1 MKENRF
7 ASERSAARMKIV
19 QSIVDGAFRLAIARS
34 RRGGRRFAFNRA
46 FSTSKID
53 VSKSIKSN
61 RRDRIRPITRNPTQ
75 SNAIQSDS
83 NPPLDRADLRRREI
97 RPIDRPSPRLRPPP
111 RAFDRANPR
120 STSRAS
126 RRSPRAA
133 SRSDGARAR
142 ECGRARRPRR
152 RARRR
157 ARASVRVKFS
167 RAVWRAARTRRR
179 VGVGVA
185 RVDLPRAS
193 PSRTAL
199 G

>member
-1 MKENRF
+1 
-7 ASERSAARMKIV
+7 MKIV

-75 SNAIQSDS
+75 SNPIQS
-83 NPPLDRADLRRREI
+83 
-97 RPIDRPSPRLRPPP
+97 
-111 RAFDRANPR
+111 
-120 STSRAS
+120 TSGP
-126 RRSPRAA
+126 RRSPPARDPTD
-133 SRSDGARAR
+133 RSTVTAPSPHRRAR
-142 ECGRARRPRR
+142 SIARTLARR
-152 RARRR
+152 RARRDVRRAARCDPTR
-157 ARASVRVKFS
+157 ARARMRS
-167 RAVWRAARTRRR
+167 RASPATSGAPSRARERSSEILSSGVARARTRRR

>member
-1 MKENRF
+1 
-7 ASERSAARMKIV
+7 MKIV

-75 SNAIQSDS
+75 SNAIQSDPIHLWTAPIS
-83 NPPLDRADLRRREI
+83 AGARSDRS
-97 RPIDRPSPRLRPPP
+97 IDRHRAFAPPP

-126 RRSPRAA
+126 RRSPRGA
-133 SRSDGARAR
+133 SRSDARAR
-142 ECGRARRPRR
+142 ANAVARVARDVARAV
-152 RARRR
+152 AR
-157 ARASVRVKFS
+157 ARAFE
-167 RAVWRAARTRRR
+167 
-179 VGVGVA
+179 
-185 RVDLPRAS
+185 
-193 PSRTAL
+193 
-199 G
+199 

>member
-1 MKENRF
+1 
-7 ASERSAARMKIV
+7 MKIV

-53 VSKSIKSN
+53 VSKSIKST
-61 RRDRIRPITRNPTQ
+61 RRDRIRPITRNP
-75 SNAIQSDS
+75 IRS

-97 RPIDRPSPRLRPPP
+97 RPIDRPSPRLRPTAA
-111 RAFDRANPR
+111 RVR
-120 STSRAS
+120 SREPSLDVARVATFAA
-126 RRSPRAA
+126 RRVAIR
-133 SRSDGARAR
+133 RARAR

-167 RAVWRAARTRRR
+167 RAVSRARERDGASASASRASISRARRRAA
-179 VGVGVA
+179 
-185 RVDLPRAS
+185 P
-193 PSRTAL
+193 P
-199 G
+199 

>member
-1 MKENRF
+1 
-7 ASERSAARMKIV
+7 MKIV

-61 RRDRIRPITRNPTQ
+61 RRDRIRPITRQ
-75 SNAIQSDS
+75 SNAIQRNPIRS

-97 RPIDRPSPRLRPPP
+97 RPIDRPSPRLRPTAA
-111 RAFDRANPR
+111 RVR
-120 STSRAS
+120 SREPSLDVARVATIAA
-126 RRSPRAA
+126 RRVAIR
-133 SRSDGARAR
+133 RARAR

-167 RAVWRAARTRRR
+167 RAVSRARERDGASASASRASISRARRRAA
-179 VGVGVA
+179 
-185 RVDLPRAS
+185 P
-193 PSRTAL
+193 P
-199 G
+199 

>member
-1 MKENRF
+1 
-7 ASERSAARMKIV
+7 MKIV

-61 RRDRIRPITRNPTQ
+61 RRDRIRPITRNHTQ
-75 SNAIQSDS
+75 SNAIQRNPIRS

-97 RPIDRPSPRLRPPP
+97 RPIDRPSPRLRPTAA
-111 RAFDRANPR
+111 RVR
-120 STSRAS
+120 SREPSLDVARVATFAA
-126 RRSPRAA
+126 RRVAIR
-133 SRSDGARAR
+133 RARAR

-167 RAVWRAARTRRR
+167 RAVSRARERDGASASASRASISRARRRAA
-179 VGVGVA
+179 
-185 RVDLPRAS
+185 P
-193 PSRTAL
+193 P
-199 G
+199 